1 MYVYLF
7 QISTNGLISLGTS
20 FTNYRPNLFPI
31 TNPVIAP
38 YWDDNNLGGVRGE
51 VRYAI
56 ITPTTNPS
64 LCNQVNNYLSN
75 STGSSVSVEW
85 ILWAYWY
92 DVCPHTNNNCNN
104 IQVNI

>member
-1 MYVYLF
+1 M
-7 QISTNGLISLGTS
+7 ISLGIS
-20 FTNYRPNLFPI
+20 FTDYRPNSFPI
-31 TNPVIAP
+31 STPVIAP
-38 YWDDNNLGGVRGE
+38 YWDDNNLNGRGE
-51 VRYAI
+51 ARYAI

-92 DVCPHTNNNCNN
+92 DVCPYGDEYCYNTE
-104 IQVNI
+104 VNSIYNLY